1 MVKMR
6 TTWNNNETGKGM
18 FFSNQIAS
26 FLLAMKRGKVPE
38 IVSDYFSYFYVI
50 ILEILNFYRMVK
62 RMQFRFKN
70 IFRSKFLV
78 LK

>member
-38 IVSDYFSYFYVI
+38 IVSDYFSYFYV
-50 ILEILNFYRMVK
+50 
-62 RMQFRFKN
+62 
-70 IFRSKFLV
+70 
-78 LK
+78 